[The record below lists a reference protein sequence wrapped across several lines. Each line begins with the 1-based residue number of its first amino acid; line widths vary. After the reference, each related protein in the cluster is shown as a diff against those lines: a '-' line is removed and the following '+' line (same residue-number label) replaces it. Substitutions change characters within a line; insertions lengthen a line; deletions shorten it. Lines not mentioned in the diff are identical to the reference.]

1 LDDICMAMGGRIGE
15 EVETGDFSNG
25 AAMDIKQATNI
36 ARHMV
41 CDWGMSSLGPIAF
54 GDNEEHLFLGR
65 EISKTHNLSEET
77 AKRIDEE
84 VSNIITGQFDR
95 ARTLVEENHDALR
108 KIAEALLEFETIEGK
123 HVQEIV
129 EFGEIR
135 TEVISTKTEELK
147 NEEKKSEEAA
157 EENEKKGKE
166 ELPPAVGGAQAMA

>member
-1 LDDICMAMGGRIGE
+1 
-15 EVETGDFSNG
+15 
-25 AAMDIKQATNI
+25 
-36 ARHMV
+36 MV

-84 VSNIITGQFDR
+84 ISTIISGQFDR
-95 ARTLVEENHDALR
+95 AKALIEEHRDALI
-108 KIAEALLEFETIEGK
+108 KIAEALLEYETIEGK

-135 TEVISTKTEELK
+135 SEVISTKTEELK
-147 NEEKKSEEAA
+147 QEEVETEEKAAKKKEAD
-157 EENEKKGKE
+157 ESE
-166 ELPPAVGGAQAMA
+166 ELPPAVDGAQAMA